1 MAHHGHENV
10 SDEELRRAVDEWSAD
25 AQATPEVPPSTRT
38 RTAHGRSLQEALL
51 TATSLTS
58 RSTDLGFPR
67 SESPRGSAT
76 PPADGHG
83 AVGNSASSTAPEG
96 ATSPTDALEST
107 LRDIPD
113 DGSLWMDSRSLRT
126 TTVIPLVGEDE
137 LNADADDFLAQMHTD
152 PRYSDFLGEDYATMG
167 LEVVAATQYAASPNT
182 HARPPREHATLI
194 RRSGLAEHARAAAT

>member
-25 AQATPEVPPSTRT
+25 AQATPEVPRSTRT

-83 AVGNSASSTAPEG
+83 AVGNFASSTAPWM
-96 ATSPTDALEST
+96 
-107 LRDIPD
+107 DIPD
-113 DGSLWMDSRSLRT
+113 DWSLWMDSRSLRT

-182 HARPPREHATLI
+182 HARPPRDA
-194 RRSGLAEHARAAAT
+194 SAAAASPNTHAPTPTEASTAVEAA